1 MKRNEKKR
9 AITGMNNGEQPE
21 MRQSQWP
28 RTLNSYFH
36 DTARGPEAK
45 GKADG
50 VRHKNKGSKLNLQ
63 RGGRHMQ
70 SDLNTT
76 DCWFLW
82 SGFLS
87 WPSCTACGILS
98 TCPNQGLALLP
109 LYLQCSLSTTR
120 EVPKSFRISGQL

>member
-36 DTARGPEAK
+36 DAARGPEAK

-50 VRHKNKGSKLNLQ
+50 VRHKTKGRS
-63 RGGRHMQ
+63 
-70 SDLNTT
+70 
-76 DCWFLW
+76 
-82 SGFLS
+82 
-87 WPSCTACGILS
+87 
-98 TCPNQGLALLP
+98 
-109 LYLQCSLSTTR
+109 
-120 EVPKSFRISGQL
+120 